1 MPLGK
6 PALLSD
12 VASSDMAKTIVQVKA
27 GKTFLEGRLVAEL
40 NAGAVIGMHVGVA
53 PSGGIGIA
61 ESLISI
67 QRASVPDIRRVNQ
80 ARNRTSDHLGLDA
93 QFWT

>member
-1 MPLGK
+1 MPLGQ

-53 PSGGIGIA
+53 PQWRDWWNYSW
-61 ESLISI
+61 S
-67 QRASVPDIRRVNQ
+67 ASVPDIRRVNQ